1 MEIIVNGKTKEVETA
16 ANVSVL
22 IQLFDLEGKRFA
34 IEINKELVPRSSFDT
49 TLLQAGDKV
58 EIVGAIGGG

>member
-1 MEIIVNGKTKEVETA
+1 MEIIVNGKTKEVET